1 MSHSKSLASLRKPG
15 KNPPL
20 LPGNYYHFYN
30 RGVNRQPIFF
40 CTANWGFFIQKMR
53 HYLQPELITVLA
65 YCLMPNHYHFLVYLL
80 TDDIGNKAMQPFGTS
95 YVKAVNRQ
103 QGRVGPLYQGPF
115 KAKHVDN
122 DGYLAHLTRY
132 IHLNPVRA
140 GLVDHPADWPYSSYT
155 DYVGLRNGTLP
166 QTELILSQ
174 LPSRTDYQAFVE
186 GDNEPQDL
194 AFRRKL
200 EHYAVFE

>member
-1 MSHSKSLASLRKPG
+1 MTKSKSLASSPG

-40 CTANWGFFIQKMR
+40 HKENWGFFIKKLR
-53 HYLQPELITVLA
+53 HYFKPAQIIILA
-65 YCLMPNHYHFLVYLL
+65 YCLMPNHYHLLVYLL
-80 TDDIGNKAMQPFGTS
+80 AENIGNTVMQPFGTS
-95 YVKAVNRQ
+95 YVKAINRQ
-103 QGRVGPLYQGPF
+103 QKRVGPLYQGPF

-122 DGYLAHLTRY
+122 EAYLAHLTRY

-155 DYVGLRNGTLP
+155 DYIGLRRGTLP

-174 LPSRTDYQAFVE
+174 FDSQADYQTFVE
-186 GDNEPQDL
+186 GDDEPQDL
-194 AFRRKL
+194 TFRQNLAR
-200 EHYAVFE
+200 YAVFD